1 MKILTFK
8 YTKSDGTE
16 SSRVLALS
24 TSPTKLYG
32 GTDITFLETTEQVM
46 YAQDMQAAK
55 DAYLEAVKTINY
67 NYDLNFNY
75 RQFSPEKMK
84 DLIEEDI

>member
-8 YTKSDGTE
+8 YTKSDGSE

-24 TSPTKLYG
+24 AAPTKLYA
-32 GTDITFLETTEQVM
+32 GTDITSLEAPEQVM

-55 DAYLEAVKTINY
+55 DAYLKAIKSIND

-75 RQFSPEKMK
+75 RQFSLEKMK
-84 DLIEEDI
+84 EIIEEDI